1 MDKPQNEKDFLSSP
15 RIIENYGFLH
25 EIGVFR
31 YINALNRDIRDYK
44 NLIAGAADIF
54 NRTSIDEIMDA
65 AVWQISDRFLP
76 SFIIFLWKP
85 LQNKDDITLKGYRNY
100 KVIETPLGFDS
111 INAFE
116 PFFQKHRKP
125 VNYAALMAELNN
137 ESSATALSALL
148 PELVVPILG
157 PSGLYGLIL
166 VGSKMLG
173 DAYAAQELDYIQ
185 QLMSFVSQAI
195 QNHLHYEHSVRDV
208 KTGLYNHGFFITRLT
223 EEMARAKR
231 ADCASSLV
239 AIDVDKFKNF
249 NDRYGHIAGDRVLEH
264 IALRIKQNVRTED
277 VPSRFGGEEFTIL
290 LPNADRNTAWS
301 VAERLRVAIAEMRV
315 PWSIPL
321 PQVTISLGIATFDK
335 NTGISAEELLNRADA
350 ALYRSKEAGRNRTS
364 MWRSGL
370 LFRVEYSHKAP
381 LVI

>member
-1 MDKPQNEKDFLSSP
+1 MDKPQNEKEFLSSP
-15 RIIENYGFLH
+15 RIIENYGFLQ

-31 YINALNRDIRDYK
+31 YINALNREIRDYK
-44 NLIAGAADIF
+44 NLIAGAAEIF
-54 NRTSIDEIMDA
+54 NRTCIDEIMDA

-76 SFIIFLWKP
+76 SFVIFLWKP

-125 VNYAALMAELNN
+125 VNYTELMAELNN
-137 ESSATALSALL
+137 ESAAAALSALL

-173 DAYAAQELDYIQ
+173 DAYTAPELDYIQ

-223 EEMARAKR
+223 EELARAKR
-231 ADCASSLV
+231 VNCPSSLV

-277 VPSRFGGEEFTIL
+277 IPSRFGGEEFTIL
-290 LPNADRNTAWS
+290 LPNADRDTAWT
-301 VAERLRVAIAEMRV
+301 VAERLRGAIAGMQV
-315 PWSIPL
+315 PWPIPL

-335 NTGISAEELLNRADA
+335 NTSISAEELLHRADA

-370 LFRVEYSHKAP
+370 LFRVEYSHK
-381 LVI
+381 VSS